1 MMVAL
6 DFGHWR
12 ERAGTPSTTGSP
24 GRSPRRSPGRA
35 SQRRSALRVVL
46 APLFSPEVAGAW
58 LLVALAALVLGLLL
72 GLKDE
77 PAADAAAVNRALV
90 QAERSAHPPPACRP
104 EDERFAPC

>member
-1 MMVAL
+1 MVAL

-24 GRSPRRSPGRA
+24 GRSSGRAGPRRSTW
-35 SQRRSALRVVL
+35 RVVL
-46 APLFSPEVAGAW
+46 ATLFSPEVAGAW

>member
-1 MMVAL
+1 MVAL

-12 ERAGTPSTTGSP
+12 ERAASPSPTRPS
-24 GRSPRRSPGRA
+24 GRA
-35 SQRRSALRVVL
+35 SRRRRPLRAVL
-46 APLFSPEVAGAW
+46 GAVFGPEVAGAW
-58 LLVALAALVLGLLL
+58 LLVALAALVFGLLL

-77 PAADAAAVNRALV
+77 PAADAAAVSRALV